1 MPPLQNIIGITF
13 FYILFFLI
21 SSSFYY
27 SLFTSYNSFTLKF
40 ILTPLFTLSSSLCI
54 ITHIQSMLTS
64 NAITFNTSSLPF
76 IQSNHN
82 CNICCITKPNRTHH
96 CTICNKCILEMD
108 HHCIWI
114 GNCVGLYNIK
124 QFYLMLLY
132 SFISCFICVCVTF
145 VDCLNYFRTNFTNV
159 NEYNRYTVLTIRE
172 VLIMLFESGGT
183 IGCILGGFIMIGIA
197 ALMES
202 GYENMKHGITNI
214 ERILYK
220 NNIKEC
226 EHYKE
231 NVLKERIIEIFGE
244 GWLRGLNPF
253 IKGNNDAK
261 ERYEYI
267 KDNYYVPIVGD
278 DK

>member
-13 FYILFFLI
+13 FYVLFFLI
-21 SSSFYY
+21 SFSFYY
-27 SLFTSYNSFTLKF
+27 SIFTSYNSFILKL
-40 ILTPLFTLSSSLCI
+40 IVIPLFTLSSSLSI
-54 ITHIQSMLTS
+54 ITHIQSMTTNNS
-64 NAITFNTSSLPF
+64 ITFNSSVPF
-76 IQSNHN
+76 VQCNHN

-132 SFISCFICVCVTF
+132 SFISCFICVCVTC
-145 VDCLNYFRTNFTNV
+145 VDCFEYFRTNYSNV
-159 NEYNRYTVLTIRE
+159 NEFNGYAVLTIRE
-172 VLIMLFESGGT
+172 VVIMLFESGGT
-183 IGCILGGFIMIGIA
+183 IGCVLGGFIMIGIA

-220 NNIKEC
+220 SNIKEC
-226 EHYKE
+226 EHYKD
-231 NVLKERIIEIFGE
+231 NVLKERMKEIFGE
-244 GWLRGLNPF
+244 GWLRSLNPF
-253 IKGNNDAK
+253 IKGNIEAK
-261 ERYEYI
+261 ERIEYI
-267 KDNYYVPIVGD
+267 KDNYYMPIVED